1 MGDLSSSPD
10 PLGDEPPSSA
20 HSFARRTG
28 NTLTNHELST
38 ISIPRTIP
46 RNIQLETARKT
57 SPSRRSPR
65 KQTIELDVG
74 NELSPQKILVTV
86 EAEEALK
93 RGINRRLFPS
103 SSPVRGDYRKEA
115 ITTTTVPLNDEIVNE
130 STPRRRGRPR
140 RTSNGTP
147 MPRGKKRAGTPIQ
160 TASRR
165 TRKKG
170 DPEFEIGIMDDTPS
184 GIYKDSA
191 ESKTKTKT
199 RKTPKRASTA
209 QTVPSSQLSNA
220 TKKKRGRPRK
230 TLMPE
235 QVAVLADMG
244 DQSNVDVANND
255 TVRSVQEQSQ
265 NLPPPAPS
273 SALDIAESEAGRQEM
288 TSDARDYL
296 SEGIM
301 GGIRSTPTPADVSHS
316 YRTERARQNRRSP
329 TTSYQEGLGD
339 EDFPMD
345 DGYPTLMEQHSD
357 VESDF
362 DVPHSGQ
369 DTLAHASDFSMIAV
383 ESLPSFQ
390 ANRSA
395 FPTDPPDMGD
405 ETNQIINETLE
416 SLRNSLR
423 TEEASR
429 QSPRDSNR
437 DKLPAEKDRSVVPE
451 GSLAE
456 VGDNSL
462 LGRPRSPRRPKQL
475 PLSRQVFSGKAP
487 HVDDSFS
494 SIPDSILRA
503 ATPGRL
509 PMKATTAN
517 DQHEDSGAY
526 DDSFSEIPE
535 AILEAA
541 TPRPAARTAA
551 PMEESHAESS
561 AHQGQV
567 SSVNRHTGS
576 NFLSSRLPTPDDT
589 SSSNAGSKK
598 AQEDDAGPSTAAPSV
613 AAPTSNSGFQ
623 SSPPIM
629 NRPRAMDFGP
639 SQPDQEINN
648 TPEAQSSPQLPP
660 SAKEPK
666 EPIEPAK
673 SLEPPTYSRPSLS
686 PIVRVGRTLQNV
698 MSDRPSPEGRESSLG
713 SPFRGPANNE
723 PSQSLASNHSDQI
736 SIPKSPS
743 RSNYGHPSQFNPRSL
758 FNPNPTVAQSILS
771 NFSHSRQP
779 AQGDVIGNVSDPFGS
794 DKPNHSQTEALRR
807 TAYNNDDRV
816 SQPNRSALFQSLASS
831 TRAMPPSDDEVNWV
845 GDSDNHQEVD
855 RRTDSQTMRSQN
867 SSIFATRGTSASQA
881 MARNF
886 ESEERE
892 VEREREDEHTQEPE
906 DETNGEMTN
915 YEDDADLWDFEAS
928 RPTPK
933 RPERGRRT
941 SQVNDQPTRRVK
953 IPSPWRK
960 TSRRLIYR
968 EEIASSSQIEI
979 EENTQSEPEEVPPVR
994 PRSRVSDVH
1003 SIILRRSPDS
1013 DQVDERTSYESE
1025 EEVQRSLLE
1034 IQEQPADPALENDHA
1049 SENSMDHQEEPA
1061 EPAHES
1067 EYPMLHDREE
1077 SVEPADASEP
1087 MLSPQEKQTEPRDGS
1102 EYSMV
1107 ATQEKQTEPA
1117 DASEYSIL
1125 SPQEKQMEPRDV
1137 SEYSMLDNQVLDTQE
1152 KQNEPEPLNASEY
1165 SMLAQQ
1171 KEDAPATQNKSVPSR
1186 SGLFGGFNILSFFSS
1201 PASLPKKVPE
1211 ARQAEASRNIEKVAQ
1226 PMFPRPVPRETEQQ
1240 QQQPKEPRKSFW
1252 SAGLFPSIPQKEF
1265 QPSPE
1270 RRNDLFSP
1278 AKALRSNDTVQ
1289 DTYESPS
1296 PAPSY
1301 SPEPESPQSPEQS
1314 PQQSPEPSPHP
1325 STPERQVYPPIEQK
1339 RNFTPRP
1346 GQSGGSLFRSGPS
1359 SARSDMTDDGLLLP
1373 PSDEFEQ
1380 QESSLLTDGT
1390 EYERLPPREKPSRW
1404 DRTLSPSK
1412 SCFRSPMKPTT
1423 PGRVVAFK
1431 PSVLSPTAEP
1441 QHRAEAQVNVGNKKN
1456 NVLFQGP
1463 PLLQP
1468 TAESRDSRPMNTS
1481 SSHLFTRIDAAP
1493 VATTVSNSSAPRT
1506 NYNHNSAAQ
1515 RPPRL
1520 SPSSTKFTL
1529 SQTEWS
1535 RQHWVRL
1542 DEMLQLRRRDP
1553 LAFQQQMPLPPRS
1566 QRKSFTTLLGK
1577 EVAAQGAS
1585 IILEPWHLEVVEAFK
1600 KEVGGW
1606 DERALAKRV
1615 FALIVGEE
1623 RRRKGLVG
1631 KNKGKESATA
1641 A

>member
-1 MGDLSSSPD
+1 MDDLSSSPD

-46 RNIQLETARKT
+46 RTLQLETERKT
-57 SPSRRSPR
+57 SPSRQSPR
-65 KQTIELDVG
+65 KRTFELDVG

-103 SSPVRGDYRKEA
+103 SSPVRGDHRREA

-160 TASRR
+160 TAPRR
-165 TRKKG
+165 TRKKA
-170 DPEFEIGIMDDTPS
+170 DPESEISTMDDTPS
-184 GIYKDSA
+184 GIYTDSTT
-191 ESKTKTKT
+191 SKAKAKT
-199 RKTPKRASTA
+199 RKTPKKASTA

-220 TKKKRGRPRK
+220 TKRKRGRPRK
-230 TLMPE
+230 ALMPE

-244 DQSNVDVANND
+244 DQSNGDVANNE
-255 TVRSVQEQSQ
+255 TARPVQEQSQ
-265 NLPPPAPS
+265 NLPPSAPD
-273 SALDIAESEAGRQEM
+273 SALDLPEDEAGRQEV
-288 TSDARDYL
+288 TSDARDYF
-296 SEGIM
+296 SEETV
-301 GGIRSTPTPADVSHS
+301 GGNRSTPTPADVSYA
-316 YRTERARQNRRSP
+316 YRSERERQNQRSP
-329 TTSYQEGLGD
+329 TMSYQDGLGD
-339 EDFPMD
+339 DDFPVD
-345 DGYPTLMEQHSD
+345 HGYPTMMEQHSD
-357 VESDF
+357 IESDL

-405 ETNQIINETLE
+405 ETNQIINDTLE

-423 TEEASR
+423 TEGAP
-429 QSPRDSNR
+429 QQQPTDSNR
-437 DKLPAEKDRSVVPE
+437 NKLPAEEDRSVGPE
-451 GSLAE
+451 DSLAA
-456 VGDNSL
+456 VGDTSL
-462 LGRPRSPRRPKQL
+462 LGRPSPRKPKIL

-494 SIPDSILRA
+494 SIPDSILRTV
-503 ATPGRL
+503 TPGRL
-509 PMKATTAN
+509 PMKPTTAN
-517 DQHEDSGAY
+517 EQPEDSGAY

-535 AILEAA
+535 DILEAA
-541 TPRPAARTAA
+541 TPRPSARTAVHA
-551 PMEESHAESS
+551 KESHAESS
-561 AHQGQV
+561 NHHDQV

-576 NFLSSRLPTPDDT
+576 NFGSNRLPTPDDT

-598 AQEDDAGPSTAAPSV
+598 AQEDDAGPSAAAPSV
-613 AAPTSNSGFQ
+613 VIPTSNSGFQ

-629 NRPRAMDFGP
+629 NRPRAMDFRQ
-639 SQPDQEINN
+639 SQPDQDVNN
-648 TPEAQSSPQLPP
+648 TPEQPQSSPQLPP

-666 EPIEPAK
+666 EAIEPIK

-698 MSDRPSPEGRESSLG
+698 MSDRSSPERRESSLG
-713 SPFRGPANNE
+713 SPFRGPANHE
-723 PSQSLASNHSDQI
+723 SSQPLALNHPDQL
-736 SIPKSPS
+736 SVSKSPP
-743 RSNYGHPSQFNPRSL
+743 RPNYGNSSQLNPRTL
-758 FNPNPTVAQSILS
+758 FNPNHTVAQSILS
-771 NFSHSRQP
+771 NFSHNRQT
-779 AQGDVIGNVSDPFGS
+779 AQGDVVGNVSDPFGS
-794 DKPNHSQTEALRR
+794 DKPDHSRTEALRR
-807 TAYNNDDRV
+807 TAYNTDDRA
-816 SQPNRSALFQSLASS
+816 SQPSHSALFQSVASS
-831 TRAMPPSDDEVNWV
+831 TRAMPSSDNEMNWAAE
-845 GDSDNHQEVD
+845 GDSQQEMD
-855 RRTDSQTMRSQN
+855 HGTHSQTTRSQN

-881 MARNF
+881 MAGNL
-886 ESEERE
+886 E
-892 VEREREDEHTQEPE
+892 VEDRERDEGHTQEPE
-906 DETNGEMTN
+906 EETHGEMTN
-915 YEDDADLWDFEAS
+915 YEDDVDLWDFEAS

-933 RPERGRRT
+933 RPERGRRA
-941 SQVNDQPTRRVK
+941 SKMNDPPTRRIKV
-953 IPSPWRK
+953 PSPWRK

-968 EEIASSSQIEI
+968 EEIASPSQIEI
-979 EENTQSEPEEVPPVR
+979 EENPQSEPEEVPPVR

-1013 DQVDERTSYESE
+1013 DQVEERMSYESE

-1034 IQEQPADPALENDHA
+1034 IQEQPADHA
-1049 SENSMDHQEEPA
+1049 SGDSILDNQERPAEPSQYSERSMLHVQGEQEEPA
-1061 EPAHES
+1061 EPADVS
-1067 EYPMLHDREE
+1067 EH
-1077 SVEPADASEP
+1077 SI
-1087 MLSPQEKQTEPRDGS
+1087 SPQEKPVEPVDH
-1102 EYSMV
+1102 
-1107 ATQEKQTEPA
+1107 
-1117 DASEYSIL
+1117 
-1125 SPQEKQMEPRDV
+1125 
-1137 SEYSMLDNQVLDTQE
+1137 SEYSMLDNQEQPAGPADASEYSMLSPQERPGVPVDHSEYSMLDNQE
-1152 KQNEPEPLNASEY
+1152 NRNGPPEVSEY

-1171 KEDAPATQNKSVPSR
+1171 KEDHPATQKKSVTNR

-1211 ARQAEASRNIEKVAQ
+1211 ARQAEGARNAEKVAQ
-1226 PMFPRPVPRETEQQ
+1226 PVFQRPVPRETVQHH
-1240 QQQPKEPRKSFW
+1240 QQPKEPQKSLW
-1252 SAGLFPSIPQKEF
+1252 STGLFPSIPQKEF

-1270 RRNDLFSP
+1270 RRTDLFSP
-1278 AKALRSNDTVQ
+1278 APAPQSNDTVQ

-1301 SPEPESPQSPEQS
+1301 SPEPESPQSPQQPPQQS
-1314 PQQSPEPSPHP
+1314 PEQSPEPSPQP
-1325 STPERQVYPPIEQK
+1325 STPERQVFPPIEQK

-1346 GQSGGSLFRSGPS
+1346 GQSRGSFFRSGPS
-1359 SARSDMTDDGLLLP
+1359 TARSETTDDGLLLP

-1390 EYERLPPREKPSRW
+1390 DYERLPPREKPSRW

-1431 PSVLSPTAEP
+1431 PSALSPTEQP
-1441 QHRAEAQVNVGNKKN
+1441 QDRAENTEVNGGLKRTSA
-1456 NVLFQGP
+1456 LFQGP
-1463 PLLQP
+1463 PLQP
-1468 TAESRDSRPMNTS
+1468 TARGRENQPVNTS
-1481 SSHLFTRIDAAP
+1481 ASHFLNRIDAAP
-1493 VATTVSNSSAPRT
+1493 VATTVSNSSAPRV
-1506 NYNHNSAAQ
+1506 NHSQSSAAQ
-1515 RPPRL
+1515 RPPRPL
-1520 SPSSTKFTL
+1520 SSSTKFAL

-1535 RQHWVRL
+1535 RPHWVRL

-1566 QRKSFTTLLGK
+1566 QRRSFTTLLGK
-1577 EVAAQGAS
+1577 EVAAQGES
-1585 IILEPWHLEVVEAFK
+1585 IVLEPWHLEVVEAFRY
-1600 KEVGGW
+1600 EVGGW
-1606 DERALAKRV
+1606 DERALAKRL

-1631 KNKGKESATA
+1631 KNKGKGRAMA
-1641 A
+1641 AS